1 MKQPKANYPKAYN
14 PVVGDLLLDGD
25 VIYRLARF
33 DGSDTVLTNMKDESE
48 VRRSAFAVGRMTAIC
63 AGAVVQTGA
72 EPHRILEVSD
82 KGYITFTGTNGEQQ
96 GMPALLY
103 ADTLAALRARV
114 RIGKWTPEQRDEPD
128 VVRQVRAV
136 LDSLPRAVRV
146 HLGMIN
152 SDADPARAAVILNHD
167 GKLRDDMLPRTL
179 TVIDQGSTWIAVKL
193 NPAPDA
199 DDTSE
204 LDTELIEAIDAA
216 AEDLTSDAE
225 VDAAIEAGTI
235 DLDAPLEGEDEDA
248 ELPEYR
254 KGDRLHAANGK
265 DYTVIAVEGEWLRLK
280 HAHGETYHKI
290 ADIPALLHAEAQ
302 PDWGDEVVRLSAELI
317 EVKRHR
323 DELLADIEAMRE
335 MLTDPL
341 ERKVE
346 TLRII
351 QCGSNNNHNLHAH
364 DEEIQQLLN
373 EGWYCVHE
381 QEVVLHFDDNTSRC
395 DTILRFERPVRDTGD
410 DGGVVAQAE
419 AHLSA
424 RQPDSII
431 NVTPEAQATY
441 AGLLYAHG
449 LDATMILLDQEAFNA
464 GHAAITA
471 HRQLNPKRDTT
482 ELPRLNGGAS

>member
-204 LDTELIEAIDAA
+204 LDTELIEVIDAA
-216 AEDLTSDAE
+216 ADDLTSDAE
-225 VDAAIEAGTI
+225 VDAAIARGEI
-235 DLDAPLEGEDEDA
+235 DLDAPLEGEDKSDGW
-248 ELPEYR
+248 LPTYR
-254 KGDRLHAANGK
+254 KGDKLHAANGK
-265 DYTVIAVEGEWLRLK
+265 DYTVIAVEGDWLRLQ
-280 HAHGETYHKI
+280 HAHGQMYHKI
-290 ADIPALLHAEAQ
+290 ADIPGLLHAEAG
-302 PDWGDEVVRLSAELI
+302 PNWEDEVVRLSAELI

-323 DELLADIEAMRE
+323 DELLADIDAIRE

-346 TLRII
+346 TLRVV
-351 QCGSNNNHNLHAH
+351 QRGS
-364 DEEIQQLLN
+364 DEPEYLAQYAEQIETLLN
-373 EGWYCVHE
+373 DGWYCVHE
-381 QEVVLHFDDNTSRC
+381 QHVVLHALEGERC
-395 DTILRFERPVRDTGD
+395 DAILRFERPARD
-410 DGGVVAQAE
+410 DGDGSGVVAQAE

-424 RQPDSII
+424 RMPDSII
-431 NVTPEAQATY
+431 DVTPEAQATY
-441 AGLLYAHG
+441 AGMLYAHG
-449 LDATMILLDQEAFNA
+449 LDETMTLLDQEAFNA